1 MNTQTAQDMLN
12 SNNHD
17 ALLEALKWQADMGVT
32 WAVDDGSID
41 RFAEFEQQLKQVTQS
56 PPHQKTNTH
65 PTNTQQQGQERKSA
79 PQPQNAQTLG
89 AFEAVQQATQMADT
103 ASDLSALH
111 KAIENFDGCG
121 YKSTAS
127 RTVTHFGTMTPKV
140 LIVMGAPDKVLDT
153 GGDFY
158 TSGRGLMIKRML
170 DAIDIHT
177 DDVCI
182 THSVFWRPPGDSAPQ
197 DKNIKICQ
205 PLLLKQIALLN
216 PDYVL
221 CFGNTPLKS
230 LLANP
235 QSIARCRGTWQTG
248 LWQKNEGDTPIIMP
262 TIAPDMLIKDP
273 SRKRLVW
280 QDLLT
285 LQAKIKGA
293 NA

>member
-1 MNTQTAQDMLN
+1 MNTHTAQDMLD
-12 SNNHD
+12 SNDHD
-17 ALLEALKWQADMGVT
+17 VLLGALMWQVDMGVT
-32 WAVDDGSID
+32 WAVDDTSID
-41 RFAEFEQQLKQVTQS
+41 RFAEFEQQLKQLTQS
-56 PPHQKTNTH
+56 NPNPSTH
-65 PTNTQQQGQERKSA
+65 TQQQGQKPP
-79 PQPQNAQTLG
+79 PQSQNQQTLG
-89 AFEAVQQATQMADT
+89 AFEAVQHATQMAEN
-103 ASDLSALH
+103 ASDLSTLH
-111 KAIENFDGCG
+111 RTIENFDGCG

-127 RTVTHFGTMTPKV
+127 RTVTHFGTTTPKL
-140 LIVMGAPDKVLDT
+140 LIVMGAPDRVLDT

-170 DAIDIHT
+170 HAIGVNT

-235 QSIARCRGTWQTG
+235 QPIARCRGIWQTG
-248 LWQKNEGDTPIIMP
+248 LWQNNDGQQATETLMP
-262 TIAPDMLIKDP
+262 TIAPHMLAKDP

-280 QDLLT
+280 QDLLA

-293 NA
+293 KP